1 MHAVIDG
8 LLALG
13 LIFAGLWIWS
23 LRSSLSRDQAEAE
36 RLSKLAERE
45 ARLQRKGERLVCL
58 SCGKLFRGPLPPEGC
73 PNCHLA
79 AFVVPESEQT
89 IVGNKKNGKE
99 G

>member
-1 MHAVIDG
+1 MQAVMDG

-36 RLSKLAERE
+36 RLSKLAQRE

-58 SCGKLFRGPLPPEGC
+58 SCGKIFRGPLPSEGC

-79 AFVVPESEQT
+79 AFVVPKSEQKAH
-89 IVGNKKNGKE
+89 GNNKNGKE